1 MNRGNDVAIIGASL
15 AGVTVAEN
23 LRARGFE
30 GGITLYGDEPH
41 PPYDRPP
48 LSKAVLSEPDGSID
62 RLLLKPQ
69 SWYGESGV
77 ALELGNRVET
87 LDAARRT
94 FTVGGHEVSAE
105 NIVIATGSSP
115 RRLPTV
121 CDDDSVFY
129 LRTWDDATRF
139 SAKLAVRG
147 RLVIIGAGFIGLEV
161 AASAAARGWTVTLLE
176 YAPRPLTRVLPPE
189 LGELCTSYYQGSGV
203 ELRTGIEVTQVVRRG
218 GELISVFADG
228 EELAAD
234 AIVVAAGGVPN
245 TEWLRD
251 SGLDMDNGI
260 LCDSFGNTSV
270 PGIYA
275 AGDVARWHNEFTCG
289 NARVEQWQAV
299 LEQSSIVAAALMG
312 QPVAGWKDAPY
323 FWSDLVGGRV
333 QFIGTSSPHS
343 PVHTVISGEKAVAV
357 LGDAEGRLT
366 GVLSRNHPKAIV
378 RARRLLTEPTSFAEA
393 GRWADDLMRGAPVTV

>member
-1 MNRGNDVAIIGASL
+1 MNRGNNVAIIGASL
-15 AGVTVAEN
+15 AGLTVAEN

-30 GGITLYGDEPH
+30 GGITLYGDESH

-48 LSKAVLSEPDGSID
+48 LSKIVLSGPTGPID
-62 RLLLKPQ
+62 PLLLKPE
-69 SWYGESGV
+69 SWYREFGV
-77 ALELGNRVET
+77 DLELGNRAEA

-94 FTVGGHEVSAE
+94 FTVGGHEVSAA

-129 LRTWDDATRF
+129 LRTWEDATRF
-139 SAKLAVRG
+139 SAKLAVPG

-176 YAPRPLTRVLPPE
+176 YAPRPLTRVLPSE
-189 LGELCTSYYQGSGV
+189 LGELCTSYYQGNGV

-218 GELISVFADG
+218 GELISVFANG
-228 EELAAD
+228 EELGAD
-234 AIVVAAGGVPN
+234 AIVVAAGGIPN
-245 TEWLRD
+245 TDWLHG
-251 SGLDMDNGI
+251 SGLDIDNGI
-260 LCDSFGNTSV
+260 LCDSFGNTNA

-289 NARVEQWQAV
+289 NARVEQWQAA
-299 LEQSSIVAAALMG
+299 LEQSSIIAATLLG

-323 FWSDLVGGRV
+323 FWSDLIGGRI
-333 QFIGTSSPHS
+333 QFIGTSSPDS
-343 PVHTVISGEKAVAV
+343 PVHTVSSGEKAVAV

-378 RARRLLTEPTSFAEA
+378 RARRLLDTAASFTEAA
-393 GRWADDLMRGAPVTV
+393 RWAEELMDGAPVKV